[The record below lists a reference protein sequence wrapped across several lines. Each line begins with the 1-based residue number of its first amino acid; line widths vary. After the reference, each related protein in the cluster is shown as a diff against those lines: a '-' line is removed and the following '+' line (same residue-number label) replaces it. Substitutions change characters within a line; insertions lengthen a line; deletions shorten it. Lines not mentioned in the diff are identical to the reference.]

1 MPEKRKVET
10 KKGREGGKREE
21 RVGSKEQKKKNKERK
36 EEEKERRDGG
46 RRRKNKEGRKEEWRT
61 KEEEKKER
69 RCGKRAA
76 WIAELN
82 FYCGLFGFQ
91 WKENEG
97 LGFRQVSIQFPAPP
111 LPRCNLEQIIS
122 PLLATMLS
130 SL

>member
-61 KEEEKKER
+61 KEEKKER